1 MRSPLKHL
9 RAGLIAL
16 AVIFVVAVAGYCLA
30 GWSLLDAVYMVVMTI
45 STVGYREVHEL
56 NWQLRVFT
64 ILVIIFGVS
73 TAFYIIGAFVRM
85 MAEGEIKQAMG
96 VRRVTR
102 EIKRL
107 TGHVIICGFGR
118 MGEILAGEL
127 RRARVPLVIVDEGP
141 EQVSEASSMGYL
153 AMVGDAAEE
162 ETLVA
167 AQVLKAKTVVTTLP
181 SDAANVFITLTSRNL
196 NPKVQIIAR
205 AEVPTTEKKLIQAG
219 ADRVVLPAATG
230 AVRMAAMIT
239 RPTIVELI
247 EVVSG
252 RHVTEVEVDE
262 LTLPEGSPLVGSTVR
277 ESQTRARHGLLIV
290 AVRHAE
296 GRLEFNPAA
305 DTVFQAGDA
314 VVVMGRADDITRFTA
329 QYKI

>member
-16 AVIFVVAVAGYCLA
+16 GAIFVAAVAGYCLA
-30 GWSLLDAVYMVVMTI
+30 GWSLLDAVYMVVMTF
-45 STVGYREVHEL
+45 STVGYREAGPMTPALEA
-56 NWQLRVFT
+56 FT
-64 ILVIIFGVS
+64 VLVIVVGVS

-85 MAEGEIKQAMG
+85 TAEGEIKKAMG
-96 VRRVTR
+96 LRRVTR
-102 EIKRL
+102 EIEHL
-107 TGHVIICGFGR
+107 SGHVIICGFGR

-127 RRARVPLVIVDEGP
+127 RRAKVPLVIVDEDA
-141 EQVSEASSMGYL
+141 EQVSQASAMGYL
-153 AMVGDAAEE
+153 TIAGNAAEE
-162 ETLVA
+162 ETLIA

-181 SDAANVFITLTSRNL
+181 SDAANVFITLTCRNL
-196 NPKVQIIAR
+196 NRKVQIIAR

-219 ADRVVLPAATG
+219 ADHVVLPAATG

-252 RHVTEVEVDE
+252 RHVTEVEVNE
-262 LTLPEGSPLVGSTVR
+262 LTLPERSPLVGCTVR

-290 AVRHAE
+290 AVRHAD
-296 GRLEFNPAA
+296 GRQEFNPAA

-314 VVVMGRADDITRFTA
+314 VVVMGRADDITRFA
-329 QYKI
+329 AEYKI

>member
-9 RAGLIAL
+9 KAGLIAL
-16 AVIFVVAVAGYCLA
+16 GVICVAAVAGYWLA
-30 GWSLLDAVYMVVMTI
+30 GWSLLDAVYMVVMTL
-45 STVGYREVHEL
+45 STVGYREAGPMTPWL
-56 NWQLRVFT
+56 QVFT
-64 ILVIIFGVS
+64 ILVIVFGVS

-85 MAEGEIKQAMG
+85 TAEGEIKKAMG
-96 VRRVTR
+96 LRRVTR
-102 EIKRL
+102 DIERL
-107 TGHVIICGFGR
+107 NGHVIICGFGR

-127 RRARVPLVIVDEGP
+127 RLAKVPLVVVDEDP
-141 EQVSEASSMGYL
+141 EQVSEASAMGYL
-153 AMVGDAAEE
+153 AIAGDAAEE

-167 AQVLKAKTVVTTLP
+167 VQVHKAKTVVTTLP
-181 SDAANVFITLTSRNL
+181 SDAANVFITLTCRNL
-196 NPKVQIIAR
+196 NRKVQIIAR

-230 AVRMAAMIT
+230 AARMAAMIT
-239 RPTIVELI
+239 RPSIVELI

-262 LTLPEGSPLVGSTVR
+262 LTLPEKSPLVGSTVR

-290 AVRHAE
+290 ALRHAD

-305 DTVFQAGDA
+305 DAVFQAGDA
-314 VVVMGRADDITRFTA
+314 VVVMGRADDIKRFEA
-329 QYKI
+329 EYKI